1 MNNEIF
7 QQFISM
13 NYSMGKVRNL
23 KFVPITRNKTKFRAI
38 YCSNCQKILG
48 RYNTKY
54 YECGKIKEILHSFH
68 SSHVRQGHKIK
79 MGYLI
84 K

>member
-1 MNNEIF
+1 M
-7 QQFISM
+7 
-13 NYSMGKVRNL
+13 KNL
-23 KFVPITRNKTKFRAI
+23 RYVVLSCNKTKFRAI

-54 YECGKIKEILHSFH
+54 YDCGKIKEILHSFH
-68 SSHVRQGHKIK
+68 SSHARKGHKLK